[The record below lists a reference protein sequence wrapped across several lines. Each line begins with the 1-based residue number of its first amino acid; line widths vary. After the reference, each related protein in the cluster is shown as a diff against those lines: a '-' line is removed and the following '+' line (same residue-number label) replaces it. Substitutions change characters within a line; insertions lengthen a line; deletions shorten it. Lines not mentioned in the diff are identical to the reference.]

1 MIWFCLVPAILDA
14 GERTPTAAELSAA
27 GERHWAFA
35 PLSSPA
41 VPAVRNPAW
50 VRTPVDLFV
59 LARLEHDRVRPS
71 VSAQRE
77 TLLRRLSF
85 DLIGLPPSPAEMEA
99 WLADTAPGAWERQVE
114 RLLASP
120 HFGERWGRHW
130 LDLARYA
137 DTSGY
142 QVDRERP
149 WAWVY
154 RDWVINAV
162 NADLPFDQF
171 TRLQLAGDLLAARAP
186 GMPVEQVRSAQAAA
200 GFHRMTLKNYE
211 DGADPIE
218 DAARIGV
225 ERVASTGLVWLG
237 LTLGCAQCHNHK
249 YDPVT
254 QREFFQLYAFFD
266 AAEEQDV
273 DVGDGSVAYSF
284 HERAVPPQTRIHT
297 RGDFRRP
304 SDVVGPAFPAS
315 LQRLTSRPMGVS
327 ADGAR
332 RRDRADLA
340 EWLVSDVAPLSARVA
355 VNQVWLHLFG
365 RGLVATT
372 EDFGLRGEAPSH
384 PELLEWLASEFI
396 RTGWRRKEV
405 IRWIVNSATYR
416 QSSAARPE
424 LVATDPENRHLSRQN
439 RLRLEAEVLRD
450 ATLDVAGLLRR
461 EVGGKSF
468 RPVMPPDVKFLGT
481 AGAWTWTDDAGPVL
495 FRRSLYSFAQ
505 RTVPHPLLATLDQAG
520 SSEVCTRRE
529 RSNTPLQSLTLL
541 NHPLF
546 VGAAEALGAT
556 IRSTDPAHLPED
568 LERLF
573 RQLLSRGPMPAERAR
588 LLRLV
593 REVEQV
599 QPGAGGRVL
608 AQTVLNLDEFLNR
621 E

>member
-1 MIWFCLVPAILDA
+1 M
-14 GERTPTAAELSAA
+14 ELSAA

-35 PLSSPA
+35 PLTPPA
-41 VPAVRNPAW
+41 LPAVRNATW
-50 VRTPVDLFV
+50 VRTPLDRFV
-59 LARLEHDRVRPS
+59 LARLEHDRIRPS
-71 VSAQRE
+71 ILASRE
-77 TLLRRLSF
+77 TLLRRLSL
-85 DLIGLPPSPAEMEA
+85 DLIGLPPSPDEMES

-154 RDWVINAV
+154 RDWVIRAV

-171 TRLQLAGDLLAARAP
+171 TRLQIAGDLLASRKP
-186 GMPVEQVRSAQAAA
+186 GMPVEQVRFAQAAA
-200 GFHRMTLKNYE
+200 GFHRMTLKNHE
-211 DGADPIE
+211 DGADPLE

-225 ERVASTGLVWLG
+225 ERVASTGLAWLG

-273 DVGDGSVAYSF
+273 EIGDGTVAYSF
-284 HERAVPPQTRIHT
+284 RERAAPPQTRIHT

-304 SDVVGPAFPAS
+304 GAAVSPAFPAA
-315 LQRLTSRPMGVS
+315 LQRMASRSVGVP
-327 ADGAR
+327 ADGTR
-332 RRDRADLA
+332 RLDRTDLA
-340 EWLVSDVAPLSARVA
+340 EWLVSDVAPLTARVA
-355 VNQVWLHLFG
+355 VNQIWLHLFG

-384 PELLEWLASEFI
+384 PELLDWLASEFI
-396 RTGWRRKEV
+396 RAGWRRKEV

-416 QSSAARPE
+416 QSSVSRPE
-424 LVATDPENRHLSRQN
+424 LVATDPENRRLARQN

-481 AGAWTWTDDAGPVL
+481 AGAWTWSDDAGPVL
-495 FRRSLYSFAQ
+495 FRRSLYSFTQ
-505 RTVPHPLLATLDQAG
+505 RTVPHPLLATFDLAG

-529 RSNTPLQSLTLL
+529 RSDTPLQALTLL

-556 IRSTDPAHLPED
+556 VRSTDSAHLPAD
-568 LERLF
+568 LDRLF
-573 RQLLSRGPMPAERAR
+573 RHLLGRGPAPAERAR
-588 LLRLV
+588 LLGLV
-593 REVEQV
+593 RDVERV
-599 QPGAGGRVL
+599 QPGAGGQVL

>member
-1 MIWFCLVPAILDA
+1 MWVAA
-14 GERTPTAAELSAA
+14 GERTPNAAELSAA

-41 VPAVRNPAW
+41 PPPLRNAAW
-50 VRTPVDLFV
+50 VRTPLDRFV

-71 VSAQRE
+71 NSAPRE
-77 TLLRRLSF
+77 TLLRRLSL
-85 DLIGLPPSPAEMEA
+85 DLIGLPPSPHEMET
-99 WLADTAPGAWERQVE
+99 WLADTAPGAWERQVD

-154 RDWVINAV
+154 RDWVIRAV
-162 NADLPFDQF
+162 NTDLPFDQF
-171 TRLQLAGDLLAARAP
+171 TRLQIAGDLLAARTP
-186 GMPVEQVRSAQAAA
+186 GMSVEQVRSAQTAA
-200 GFHRMTLKNYE
+200 GFHRMTLKNHE
-211 DGADPIE
+211 DGADPME

-225 ERVASTGLVWLG
+225 ERVASTGLAWLG

-273 DVGDGSVAYSF
+273 DAGEGSVAYSF
-284 HERAVPPQTRIHT
+284 RERAAPPQTRIHT

-304 SDVVGPAFPAS
+304 GEGVSPGFPTA
-315 LQRLTSRPMGVS
+315 LQRMASRPVRMP

-340 EWLVSDVAPLSARVA
+340 EWLVSDAAPLTARVA

-372 EDFGLRGEAPSH
+372 EDFGLRGDSPSH

-424 LVATDPENRHLSRQN
+424 LVAADPENRRLARQN

-450 ATLDVAGLLRR
+450 ATLEVAGLLQRD
-461 EVGGKSF
+461 VGGKSF
-468 RPVMPPDVKFLGT
+468 RPVMPADVKFLGT

-505 RTVPHPLLATLDQAG
+505 RTVPHPLLATLDQPG

-556 IRSTDPAHLPED
+556 VRSTDPTRLPSNLD
-568 LERLF
+568 RLF
-573 RQLLSRGPMPAERAR
+573 QHLLSRRPLPAERAR

-599 QPGAGGRVL
+599 QPGASGRVL